1 MAKTRMVTRT
11 ITRTEVEALCA
22 NKQTEQIETVTI
34 SVTGV
39 YKDDRALVKAVV
51 KELPDTY
58 VFFSIKSATV
68 SEKLYGMSEDD
79 FIRNAVEIGKN
90 A

>member
-11 ITRTEVEALCA
+11 ITRTEVDALCA
-22 NKQTEQIETVTI
+22 NKQTEKVETVTL

-51 KELPDTY
+51 RALPDTC
-58 VFFSIKSATV
+58 VVLSVKSVTV

-79 FIRNAVEIGKN
+79 FIRNAVEIDKN

>member
-1 MAKTRMVTRT
+1 MAKKRMVTRT
-11 ITRTEVEALCA
+11 IARTEVEVLCVDI
-22 NKQTEQIETVTI
+22 QEEQIETLMI

-39 YKDDRALVKAVV
+39 YKDDRALEKAVV
-51 KELPDTY
+51 KSLPGEYT
-58 VFFSIKSATV
+58 FIAIKSATV

-79 FIRNAVEIGKN
+79 FIRNAVEIGEN

>member
-22 NKQTEQIETVTI
+22 NKQTEKVETVTL

-39 YKDDRALVKAVV
+39 YKDDRALIKAVV
-51 KELPDTY
+51 KALPDTY
-58 VFFSIKSATV
+58 AFMIIKSVTV

>member
-1 MAKTRMVTRT
+1 MAKMRMVTRT
-11 ITRTEVEALCA
+11 ITRTEVDALCA
-22 NKQTEQIETVTI
+22 NKQTEKVETVTL

-39 YKDDRALVKAVV
+39 YKDDKALVKAVV
-51 KELPDTY
+51 KALSDTY
-58 VFFSIKSATV
+58 VFLSIKSATV

>member
-11 ITRTEVEALCA
+11 IARTEVGALCA
-22 NKQTEQIETVTI
+22 NNQTGKVETVTL

-58 VFFSIKSATV
+58 VFLRIKSATV
-68 SEKLYGMSEDD
+68 SEKLYGMSKDD

>member
-1 MAKTRMVTRT
+1 MAKMRMVTRT
-11 ITRTEVEALCA
+11 IARTEVEVLCA
-22 NKQTEQIETVTI
+22 NKQTEQTEKVTL

-39 YKDDRALVKAVV
+39 YKDDRALIKAIVKA
-51 KELPDTY
+51 LPDTY
-58 VFFSIKSATV
+58 AFIVIKSVTV

>member
-1 MAKTRMVTRT
+1 MAKMRMVTRT
-11 ITRTEVEALCA
+11 ITRTEVDALCA
-22 NKQTEQIETVTI
+22 NKQTEKVETVTL

-39 YKDDRALVKAVV
+39 YKDDRALVNAVV
-51 KELPDTY
+51 KALPDTC
-58 VFFSIKSATV
+58 VFLGIKSVTV

-79 FIRNAVEIGKN
+79 FIRNAVEIGKK

>member
-11 ITRTEVEALCA
+11 ITRTEVKALCA

-34 SVTGV
+34 SVTGA
-39 YKDDRALVKAVV
+39 YKDDRALA
-51 KELPDTY
+51 KEVLKGLPDTY
-58 VFFSIKSATV
+58 AFIVIKSVTV

>member
-11 ITRTEVEALCA
+11 ITRTEVDALCA
-22 NKQTEQIETVTI
+22 NKQTEKVETVTL

-39 YKDDRALVKAVV
+39 YKNDGALVKAVV
-51 KELPDTY
+51 KALPDTY
-58 VFFSIKSATV
+58 VFLSIKSATV
-68 SEKLYGMSEDD
+68 SEKLYGITEDN
-79 FIRNAVEIGKN
+79 FIRNAFEIAKN